1 MEEFAEELS
10 KVIKRKNLERELGE
24 IFYKMCPNVPP
35 QILATS
41 VRQTIFMVAKN
52 KYKKGI
58 VILIKKVYNN
68 IKKKE
73 RKNGEKI

>member
-41 VRQTIFMVAKN
+41 VRQTMDNFRILDDF
-52 KYKKGI
+52 YGSKK
-58 VILIKKVYNN
+58 
-68 IKKKE
+68 
-73 RKNGEKI
+73 